1 MRMDQTVKQVT
12 KNKHISHDKNKA
24 IIPTRAF

>member
-1 MRMDQTVKQVT
+1 MIKLSEVEKIVSNGLA
-12 KNKHISHDKNKA
+12 KDKNKA